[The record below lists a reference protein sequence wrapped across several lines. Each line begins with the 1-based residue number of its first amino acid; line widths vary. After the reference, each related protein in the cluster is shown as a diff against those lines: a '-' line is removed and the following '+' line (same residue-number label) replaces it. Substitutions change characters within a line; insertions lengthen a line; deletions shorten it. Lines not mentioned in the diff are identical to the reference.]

1 MQVESIQLKHTL
13 HFSDIQLDFKYHKL
27 PVTLILG
34 DQGSGKTA
42 LLRSTYQALT
52 WFAARYRDLRTAGM
66 VMLDQDI
73 MQHRLQSKINIQVRF
88 PEEIGSFAESS
99 DQQQSSTQ
107 QCSWQLYKTLNSQGV
122 GLSKVDTSQLEAMVT
137 LYQKALA
144 KDPMLG
150 LPLIAYYPSERF
162 VNEINLLSKNNPAIL
177 QTVYAY
183 EIAAIPFTTFT
194 RFFEWFREI
203 SDIENAQSAQILE
216 QILSRASQQD
226 KKHNMDEL
234 VKHIEHAQIQVNTPS
249 LNSLREALSIVLP
262 EVSNLYLQYQP
273 KMQLM
278 VSYKGQTQ
286 TLQQLPNSIR
296 NWIALVGDIVRRL
309 CLLNPKSLFPCKEGS
324 GILLIDAID
333 HQLDQDMAAVILSRL
348 HQAFPELQIIVTGN
362 RPELLEQAADF
373 QCLCLED
380 KQLYPVQVDTI
391 PAQYDQLYANL
402 GLGQETLNTEEIVLL
417 EPELE
422 QVTPL
427 SILQLIQQTLN
438 EEQQQELLRL
448 LNQNDRKIPQIPF

>member
-1 MQVESIQLKHTL
+1 
-13 HFSDIQLDFKYHKL
+13 
-27 PVTLILG
+27 
-34 DQGSGKTA
+34 
-42 LLRSTYQALT
+42 
-52 WFAARYRDLRTAGM
+52 
-66 VMLDQDI
+66 
-73 MQHRLQSKINIQVRF
+73 
-88 PEEIGSFAESS
+88 
-99 DQQQSSTQ
+99 
-107 QCSWQLYKTLNSQGV
+107 
-122 GLSKVDTSQLEAMVT
+122 
-137 LYQKALA
+137 
-144 KDPMLG
+144 
-150 LPLIAYYPSERF
+150 
-162 VNEINLLSKNNPAIL
+162 
-177 QTVYAY
+177 
-183 EIAAIPFTTFT
+183 
-194 RFFEWFREI
+194 
-203 SDIENAQSAQILE
+203 
-216 QILSRASQQD
+216 
-226 KKHNMDEL
+226 MDEL

-373 QCLCLED
+373 QCLYLEN

-391 PAQYDQLYANL
+391 PAQFDQLYANL

>member
-73 MQHRLQSKINIQVRF
+73 MQHRLQSKVNIQVRF

-137 LYQKALA
+137 LYQKALT

-150 LPLIAYYPSERF
+150 LPLIAYYPAERF

-278 VSYKGQTQ
+278 VSYQGQTQ

-362 RPELLEQAADF
+362 RTELLEQAEIF
-373 QCLCLED
+373 NVCILKINNSIQF
-380 KQLYPVQVDTI
+380 KSIQSQR
-391 PAQYDQLYANL
+391 NL
-402 GLGQETLNTEEIVLL
+402 INSMRI
-417 EPELE
+417 
-422 QVTPL
+422 
-427 SILQLIQQTLN
+427 
-438 EEQQQELLRL
+438 
-448 LNQNDRKIPQIPF
+448 

>member
-13 HFSDIQLDFKYHKL
+13 HFSDIQLEFKYHKL

-52 WFAARYRDLRTAGM
+52 WFAARYRDLRTAGV

-88 PEEIGSFAESS
+88 PEEIGAFPESS
-99 DQQQSSTQ
+99 DQQQSSVQ
-107 QCSWQLYKTLNSQGV
+107 QCNWQLYKTLNSQGV
-122 GLSKVDTSQLEAMVT
+122 GVSKVDMPQLEAMVT

-150 LPLIAYYPSERF
+150 LPLIAYYPADRF
-162 VNEINLLSKNNPAIL
+162 VNEINLLSKNNPVIF
-177 QTVYAY
+177 QTPYAY
-183 EIAAIPFTTFT
+183 EVAAIPFTTFT

-216 QILSRASQQD
+216 QILTRASQQD

-249 LNSLREALSIVLP
+249 LNNLREALSIVLP
-262 EVSNLYLQYQP
+262 EVSNIYLQYQP
-273 KMQLM
+273 KTQLM
-278 VSYKGQTQ
+278 VTYQGQTQ

-333 HQLDQDMAAVILSRL
+333 HQLDQDMAAVILPRL
-348 HQAFPELQIIVTGN
+348 HQAFPELQIIATGN

-373 QCLCLED
+373 QCLRLED
-380 KQLYPVQVDTI
+380 KQLYPIQVETM
-391 PAQYDQLYANL
+391 PPQFDQLYADL
-402 GLGQETLNTEEIVLL
+402 GLDQETLNTEAIALT
-417 EPELE
+417 EPEVE

-427 SILQLIQQTLN
+427 SILQIIQQQLN

>member
-1 MQVESIQLKHTL
+1 
-13 HFSDIQLDFKYHKL
+13 
-27 PVTLILG
+27 
-34 DQGSGKTA
+34 
-42 LLRSTYQALT
+42 
-52 WFAARYRDLRTAGM
+52 
-66 VMLDQDI
+66 
-73 MQHRLQSKINIQVRF
+73 
-88 PEEIGSFAESS
+88 
-99 DQQQSSTQ
+99 
-107 QCSWQLYKTLNSQGV
+107 
-122 GLSKVDTSQLEAMVT
+122 
-137 LYQKALA
+137 
-144 KDPMLG
+144 
-150 LPLIAYYPSERF
+150 
-162 VNEINLLSKNNPAIL
+162 
-177 QTVYAY
+177 
-183 EIAAIPFTTFT
+183 
-194 RFFEWFREI
+194 
-203 SDIENAQSAQILE
+203 
-216 QILSRASQQD
+216 
-226 KKHNMDEL
+226 MDEL

-278 VSYKGQTQ
+278 VSYQGQTQ

-296 NWIALVGDIVRRL
+296 NWIAFVGDIVRRL

-324 GILLIDAID
+324 GILLIDTID

-380 KQLYPVQVDTI
+380 KQLYPVQVDTV
-391 PAQYDQLYANL
+391 PAQFDQLYANL
-402 GLGQETLNTEEIVLL
+402 GLGQETLNTEEITLID
-417 EPELE
+417 PELE

-438 EEQQQELLRL
+438 EEHQQELLRL